1 MPNGGWVWFFL
12 PKSMFFFR
20 LVNLFFL
27 SFIFLSEF
35 SSFFFLDIR
44 CLWWTVKNIFYKF
57 RWISGNITWD
67 LVYPGQNHD
76 ASEILRNVIGCL
88 EDWELEKTDFSRKTI
103 ILDWCIQRINQSF
116 FIYLFFFFFQ
126 RKEEI
131 LLKFN
136 DIVYNF
142 QETLDKI
149 INEQDCKV
157 SKEFSVMG
165 GNLFRGILEE
175 FQKNKLVNF
184 PIIIFC
190 YYLLIFLHYIFVI
203 SYVTY

>member
-1 MPNGGWVWFFL
+1 M
-12 PKSMFFFR
+12 
-20 LVNLFFL
+20 
-27 SFIFLSEF
+27 
-35 SSFFFLDIR
+35 
-44 CLWWTVKNIFYKF
+44 
-57 RWISGNITWD
+57 
-67 LVYPGQNHD
+67 
-76 ASEILRNVIGCL
+76 
-88 EDWELEKTDFSRKTI
+88 
-103 ILDWCIQRINQSF
+103 
-116 FIYLFFFFFQ
+116 
-126 RKEEI
+126 
-131 LLKFN
+131 KFN

-190 YYLLIFLHYIFVI
+190 YYLLIFLHYIFVV